1 MARRKKKKSA
11 KRSKNPVYMGGYD
24 RAQEQLLRS
33 IKTDLKDVSE
43 FIAELEEEPQEPEIK
58 KMLGKMK
65 RAQKKLE
72 DAEEILEE

>member
-1 MARRKKKKSA
+1 MARRKATK
-11 KRSKNPVYMGGYD
+11 KRSKNPVHMGGYD
-24 RAQEQLLRS
+24 KAQAQLLRS
-33 IKTDLKDVSE
+33 IQTDLKDVSE
-43 FIAELEEEPQEPEIK
+43 FIAELEEEPQEPEVK

>member
-1 MARRKKKKSA
+1 MARRKA
-11 KRSKNPVYMGGYD
+11 KRKHNPEVDMRGYD
-24 RAQEQLLRS
+24 KAQAQLLRS
-33 IKTDLKDVSE
+33 IQTDLKDVSE
-43 FIAELEEEPQEPEIK
+43 FIAELEEEPQETEVK